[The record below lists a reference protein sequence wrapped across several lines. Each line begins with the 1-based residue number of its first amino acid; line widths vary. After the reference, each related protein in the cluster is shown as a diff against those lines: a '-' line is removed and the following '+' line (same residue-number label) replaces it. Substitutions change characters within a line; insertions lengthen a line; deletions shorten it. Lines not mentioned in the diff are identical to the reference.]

1 MPTQFDAY
9 YTALGLLYSQLSKF
23 PTDEEIEGT
32 QALAHLVIDGDISVW
47 LDDDTGQVLFQHKS
61 QVDVIN

>member
-1 MPTQFDAY
+1 MPAQFDSY
-9 YTALGLLYSQLSKF
+9 YTELGLLYSQLSKF
-23 PTDEEIEGT
+23 PTDEELEVT
-32 QALAHLVIDGDISVW
+32 QALAPLVIDGDISVW